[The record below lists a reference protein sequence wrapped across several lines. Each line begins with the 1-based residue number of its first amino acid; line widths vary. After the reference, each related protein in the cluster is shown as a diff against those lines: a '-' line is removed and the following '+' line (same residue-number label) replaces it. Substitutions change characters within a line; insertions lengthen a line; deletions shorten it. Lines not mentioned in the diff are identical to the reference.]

1 MSKQKNAKKP
11 AARKPAAGK
20 KKSVKAKTKKEKI
33 ALLERMIA
41 ALQNRLKKLKR
52 DNSPARNEF
61 RYNNQQKLPHYNH

>member
-33 ALLERMIA
+33 DAVGTNDRRTAKSLEKIKA
-41 ALQNRLKKLKR
+41 G
-52 DNSPARNEF
+52 
-61 RYNNQQKLPHYNH
+61 